1 MNGLILVDKSRGMSS
16 AAVVGIT
23 RRRLRLDRVGH
34 AGTLDPFATGL
45 LVLLVGRATRL
56 AGYAVAGK
64 KVYSAEIIFGTETD
78 TDDSTGEAIGG
89 SGQQP
94 DIELVRK
101 AALAFQGTIYQ
112 EPPQFSA
119 KKVEGRRA
127 YAIARGGAR
136 VALDAVPV
144 TIDSFSLWCEV
155 GEGGIPRY
163 FFRVACSKGTY
174 IRSLA
179 RDLGRAMGC
188 GAHLASLRREG
199 SIPFSVEEA
208 TVLEGIGPNS
218 VIRWDRLF
226 PDAHSCILSEGE
238 VAGIERGLER
248 SIKDVISRLN
258 EETDHHQEHAVG
270 LTHDGAPHAFFV
282 RSDHEWRFVVCTP
295 GEWGRG

>member
-56 AGYAVAGK
+56 AGYAVAGR

-78 TDDSTGEAIGG
+78 TDDSTGEASGG
-89 SGQQP
+89 SGEQP
-94 DIELVRK
+94 DIELVQK
-101 AALAFQGTIYQ
+101 AAIPFHGTIYQ

-119 KKVEGRRA
+119 KKVDGRRA

-136 VALDAVPV
+136 VTLDAVPV
-144 TIDSFSLWCEV
+144 TIDSFNLWCED
-155 GEGGIPRY
+155 GEGGKPRY

-179 RDLGRAMGC
+179 RDLGRAIGC

-208 TVLEGIGPNS
+208 TVLEEVGTDS
-218 VIRWDRLF
+218 VIGWDRLF
-226 PDAHSCILSEGE
+226 PDAYSCALSEGE

-248 SIKDVISRLN
+248 SIQDVLTRLN
-258 EETDHHQEHAVG
+258 GETADHQERAIG
-270 LTHDGAPHAFFV
+270 LSPDGVPHAFFV
-282 RSDHEWRFVVCTP
+282 RNDHEWRFVVCAP
-295 GEWGRG
+295 GK